1 MIAFAVRGHANCLGA
16 VMLSRTRC
24 LVLLTASLLACGG
37 QIELT
42 ADAPPPP
49 SPPSRSVP
57 NVDPAPVAPPTP
69 PGDLKPMWTD
79 IDDPLAQAICNDVA
93 MYQSSGSFDADD
105 FFGLR
110 DASSVSASLDQYQPA
125 DSPHGYSGV
134 TLNFHVPAQH
144 GDDAVH
150 GAWLGESAHLL
161 RLGIV
166 GAYPTIDP
174 GTYDHE
180 SILKLERRSLCFSD
194 AVGAS
199 SEEPVIGGEISE
211 ATIVITAYTPSTI
224 EGTITTQDGAHRLDF
239 KAPLRAAGYPKEGPL
254 CCLGNALPPGAP
266 PKLAP
271 SCASKPAG
279 TFTADPAFGFAAG
292 TKLETYLDQRYL
304 DDANRGVLLRLEL
317 RSPPSSAQDQ
327 YGETLRRHRTTITVP
342 LETPYPTI
350 PPGAYTAST
359 WAGEEEE
366 ACYPNGLGYATAVPN
381 NDRAP
386 EDTKL
391 TITSQTATHI
401 AGTLEIGGKRL
412 AFDTPITPTPAD
424 VPTHPD
430 CCRE

>member
-1 MIAFAVRGHANCLGA
+1 MH
-16 VMLSRTRC
+16 SRTRF
-24 LVLLTASLLACGG
+24 LVFVTASLLGCGG
-37 QIELT
+37 RIELT
-42 ADAPPPP
+42 SDAPHPLPAA
-49 SPPSRSVP
+49 PSRSVP
-57 NVDPAPVAPPTP
+57 NVDPTSVSAPEP
-69 PGDLKPMWTD
+69 PGKLEAMPTD
-79 IDDPLAQAICNDVA
+79 IDDPLAQAICKDVA
-93 MYQSSGSFDADD
+93 SYQSSGSFDADD

-110 DASSVSASLDQYQPA
+110 DASSVSATLDQYHPA
-125 DSPHGYSGV
+125 DSPHGFSGF

-161 RLGIV
+161 RLGIGGV
-166 GAYPTIDP
+166 YPAIDP

-180 SILKLERRSLCFSD
+180 SIVKLERRSLCFSD
-194 AVGAS
+194 ALGAS
-199 SEEPVIGGEISE
+199 SEEPVISDTISE
-211 ATIVITAYTPSTI
+211 ATVVITAHTASTI

-254 CCLGNALPPGAP
+254 CCLGNLGNSSPPGTR

-279 TFTADPAFGFAAG
+279 AFTADPAFGFEAG
-292 TKLETYLDQRYL
+292 TKLEIYLDQRYL
-304 DDANRGVLLRLEL
+304 DDPNRGVLLRLEL
-317 RSPPSSAQDQ
+317 RSPSSPAQDQ

-342 LETPYPTI
+342 LETSYPTL

-359 WAGEEEE
+359 WSDEHEEV
-366 ACYPNGLGYATAVPN
+366 CYPDGLGYATAVPN

-391 TITSQTATHI
+391 TITSQTATSI

-412 AFDTPITPTPAD
+412 AFDAPITPTPAD

-430 CCRE
+430 CCRP